1 MIMKQEQRTEQRNR
15 RTTVLAVALTVCL
28 GNVQAQQHPSLDNYL
43 FTPVAVSP
51 AHAGMQDQHVV
62 SLVDAQWV
70 GVKGAPRTG
79 MISMDYRDLRG
90 LGLNLTLINDQVGPA
105 ITQHAALSGAYHLP
119 VSNVA
124 KLSTGLRL
132 TVGRTSVDLMDET
145 YYDQVDPN
153 IYNLQGP
160 FMANIDFGTTFN
172 TPTYYAGVSFKNVNR
187 AKIYDNN
194 YTAQVLQFFG
204 GYRMPIQGAWSL
216 RTSFLASAATNAP
229 ADLNFHAFMEHSEKW
244 GMGLHYS
251 PADEVGALLRLN
263 PSNEWHVFYQ
273 YNFPLTD
280 LVYLTQRSHVI
291 GISFNVTPRIASFT
305 SPRLF
310 L

>member
-1 MIMKQEQRTEQRNR
+1 MIMKQEQRTAQRNR

-28 GNVQAQQHPSLDNYL
+28 GTVQAQQHPSLDNYL

-70 GVKGAPRTG
+70 GLKGAPRTG

-119 VSNVA
+119 VSDVA

-204 GYRMPIQGAWSL
+204 GYRMPIKGDWSPL
-216 RTSFLASAATNAP
+216 TSFLPVPPPTP
-229 ADLNFHAFMEHSEKW
+229 PPILNFHASLRPRQNW
-244 GMGLHYS
+244 GLGFPYP
-251 PADEVGALLRLN
+251 PAVKVVAFLPFNWFSYLNRL
-263 PSNEWHVFYQ
+263 
-273 YNFPLTD
+273 
-280 LVYLTQRSHVI
+280 
-291 GISFNVTPRIASFT
+291 
-305 SPRLF
+305 
-310 L
+310 

>member
-1 MIMKQEQRTEQRNR
+1 MNMMQEKNSAIRNR
-15 RTTVLAVALTVCL
+15 RISMLAVALTVCF
-28 GNVQAQQHPSLDNYL
+28 GTAQAQQHPSLDNYL

-70 GVKGAPRTG
+70 GLKGAPRTG

-119 VSNVA
+119 ISDQA

-172 TPTYYAGVSFKNVNR
+172 TPTYYA
-187 AKIYDNN
+187 
-194 YTAQVLQFFG
+194 
-204 GYRMPIQGAWSL
+204 
-216 RTSFLASAATNAP
+216 AT
-229 ADLNFHAFMEHSEKW
+229 
-244 GMGLHYS
+244 
-251 PADEVGALLRLN
+251 
-263 PSNEWHVFYQ
+263 
-273 YNFPLTD
+273 PLSQED
-280 LVYLTQRSHVI
+280 C
-291 GISFNVTPRIASFT
+291 TPG
-305 SPRLF
+305 
-310 L
+310 